1 MSRKCVRRVF
11 GTAVGVLLATPLLAQ
26 QPPSTPAAALELY
39 HVHVVKAAAGKLSDV
54 IDAYSNGP
62 AARPGDPQV
71 APVILR
77 HREGGEWDLMVITPH
92 GKDHTL
98 SADTPPA
105 EVQAFNQK
113 IIPLSDW
120 HGDTFAVGPPWESVQ
135 KAILPARGAQG
146 TVYVVTD
153 LRALTGH
160 RQGLRQTLDRIG
172 QQAPGRTALFAHV
185 EGAPWNFLT
194 ITRYDSW
201 ADLGQQQTGQSSQQQ
216 DPSLDLRRDMAVH
229 HDTVATYVGGGE
241 ARK

>member
-1 MSRKCVRRVF
+1 
-11 GTAVGVLLATPLLAQ
+11 VGVLLVTPVLAQ
-26 QPPSTPAAALELY
+26 QPPSPPAEALELY
-39 HVHVVKAAAGKLSDV
+39 HVHVVKAAAGKLSDL
-54 IDAYSNGP
+54 IDAYSPGP

-71 APVILR
+71 APIVLR
-77 HREGGEWDLMVITPH
+77 HREGGEWDLLVITPL
-92 GKDHTL
+92 GKDHSL
-98 SADTPPA
+98 NADPPPP
-105 EVQAFNQK
+105 EVQAFNQR
-113 IIPLSDW
+113 IIPITDW

-135 KAILPARGAQG
+135 KAILPARRAQ

-160 RQGLRQTLDRIG
+160 RPQLRQTLDRIG
-172 QQAPGRTALFAHV
+172 QQASGRSALFAHV

-201 ADLGQQQTGQSSQQQ
+201 ADLGQQQTGQPSQPL
-216 DPSLDLRRDMAVH
+216 DNSLDLRRDMAVQ